1 MDSTGKRVHR
11 KLSRGIVTPEQ
22 LDEILATWSAS
33 DDVRER
39 GRAVIGRWL
48 VDNCDEIQTDLVIN
62 AADSLI
68 KVMWDHDLVT
78 MIRADLDGFIAG
90 IVESYENLPEEE

>member
-1 MDSTGKRVHR
+1 M
-11 KLSRGIVTPEQ
+11 TPEQ
-22 LDEILATWSAS
+22 LDELLAAWGTS

-39 GRAVIGRWL
+39 GRGVIGRWL
-48 VDNCDEIQTDLVIN
+48 VDNCDDIQTDLVID

-68 KVMWDHDLVT
+68 KEMWDHDLVT

-90 IVESYENLPEEE
+90 IIESYENPEVEDVE

>member
-1 MDSTGKRVHR
+1 M
-11 KLSRGIVTPEQ
+11 TPEQ
-22 LDEILATWSAS
+22 LDEALATGCAS

-48 VDNCDEIQTDLVIN
+48 IDNCDGIQTDLVVS